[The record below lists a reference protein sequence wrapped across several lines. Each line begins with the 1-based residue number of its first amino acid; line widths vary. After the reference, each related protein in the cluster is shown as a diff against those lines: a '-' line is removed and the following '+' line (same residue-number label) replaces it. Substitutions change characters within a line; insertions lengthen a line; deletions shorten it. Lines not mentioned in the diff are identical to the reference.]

1 MQSDRCTSR
10 MPFIM
15 TEGQRFSREHRER
28 FSLVLGFDEGKSV
41 IAMVTVERRGSQLE
55 WEALIWRGTTVW
67 VEMSGMSGMS
77 IDVPGAIEAHIKQR
91 LSGLPTRSVAPRQS
105 RRAAS
110 GIYHAAVD

>member
-67 VEMSGMSGMS
+67 VEMSGMS

-91 LSGLPTRSVAPRQS
+91 LSGLPTRSVAPRQG